1 MSNRFHKAAQ
11 DGMLEI
17 LREAT
22 KRDCNAKDEDGM
34 TPTLWAAYEGNLDAL
49 RLLVGRGGDPEKCNY
64 HFGQSGLHL
73 AAARGHLPCVTFLVA
88 FGVNV
93 WQLDHDSRTPMQ
105 LAAAHSRHA
114 VLDYLDKAAAKQEVT
129 NKREAKLRKEKA
141 QKDAERHRRKYE
153 ERMKK
158 EREKE
163 EKRIRKIKKV
173 EKEILGGHK
182 IEVDTPIPTTLPSRK
197 SVIEVTGPSF
207 TQIVGAGTL
216 SKKPA
221 VQTGVKKI
229 IDRKLR
235 ATSQLKHSSND
246 IRVDPE
252 PNKIIHTGQR
262 KDSQIIYVNSYDAQ
276 NNGGKRGRIADVFD
290 TKGELIRSISQP
302 DYLNSA
308 GVGGVEVGGSP
319 LHEQASIFDRP
330 GFGSVAF
337 RQRNALAGTLSALPA
352 LDLDKDSGGEGQ
364 DGLGV
369 GGGGEVGVGGGEEDS
384 SIGSAGSLAK
394 RNQVGGVGGVLHWQH
409 HHADIDTSDEDPLD
423 TGSDLALG
431 DTSGWSVA
439 LKRFLV
445 ASGCGEWWPQLVEQR
460 IDLDALLM
468 LSDGDLVQL
477 GMPMGPRRKLMHQCR
492 QRRQAIDTPGD
503 MHDSRL

>member
-1 MSNRFHKAAQ
+1 
-11 DGMLEI
+11 
-17 LREAT
+17 
-22 KRDCNAKDEDGM
+22 
-34 TPTLWAAYEGNLDAL
+34 
-49 RLLVGRGGDPEKCNY
+49 GDPEKCNY

-114 VLDYLDKAAAKQEVT
+114 VLDYLDKAAAKQEAT

-141 QKDAERHRRKYE
+141 QKDAERHRKKYE

-163 EKRIRKIKKV
+163 EKRIKKV

-182 IEVDTPIPTTLPSRK
+182 IEVDTPIPTTLPS
-197 SVIEVTGPSF
+197 
-207 TQIVGAGTL
+207 
-216 SKKPA
+216 
-221 VQTGVKKI
+221 
-229 IDRKLR
+229 
-235 ATSQLKHSSND
+235 
-246 IRVDPE
+246 
-252 PNKIIHTGQR
+252 
-262 KDSQIIYVNSYDAQ
+262 
-276 NNGGKRGRIADVFD
+276 GGKRGRIADVFD

-409 HHADIDTSDEDPLD
+409 HHADIDTSDEDALD

-492 QRRQAIDTPGD
+492 QRRQAIDTPGH

>member
-1 MSNRFHKAAQ
+1 MSTRFHKAAQ

-34 TPTLWAAYEGNLDAL
+34 TPTLWAAFEGNLDAL

-64 HFGQSGLHL
+64 HFGQSALHL
-73 AAARGHLPCVTFLVA
+73 SAAKGHLACVTFLVA

-114 VLDYLDKAAAKQEVT
+114 VLEYLDKAAAKQEAT
-129 NKREAKLRKEKA
+129 NKKEAKLRKEKA
-141 QKDAERHRRKYE
+141 LKDAERHRKKYE

-163 EKRIRKIKKV
+163 EKRIKKV

-197 SVIEVTGPSF
+197 SVIEVTGPTF

-235 ATSQLKHSSND
+235 ATNQLKHSSND

-308 GVGGVEVGGSP
+308 GVGMGTGVGVGVASP
-319 LHEQASIFDRP
+319 LQEQASIFDRP

-352 LDLDKDSGGEGQ
+352 LDLDKDSGGEGGQ
-364 DGLGV
+364 DDRV
-369 GGGGEVGVGGGEEDS
+369 GGGGGGVVGGGEEDS

-394 RNQVGGVGGVLHWQH
+394 RNQVGGTLALHWP
-409 HHADIDTSDEDPLD
+409 HHADIDTSDDEQQQQQDGDPSAAD
-423 TGSDLALG
+423 
-431 DTSGWSVA
+431 WQVA
-439 LKRFLV
+439 LKRFLT
-445 ASGCGEWWPQLVEQR
+445 AGGCGEWWAALVEQR

-477 GMPMGPRRKLMHQCR
+477 GMPMGPRRKLMHQCS
-492 QRRQAIDTPGD
+492 QRRAALQAPG
-503 MHDSRL
+503 HIADSRL